1 MEVGAISGALQ
12 LCAWPCISLVFPPVD
27 VRAGAS
33 PGPRA
38 DAPSYIRGPV
48 HRLALLA
55 AGERDPD
62 HGAPKLLLPVLPAPG
77 DAARPRLPASHLTHP
92 GGLRELPDPRAQGGE
107 LPLAPLS
114 LMSSCFQLPGLWP
127 AVSDLE
133 NGVDT
138 HWPDQFLGIPASHVA
153 RMETVKPCEQDQKDV
168 RRFIPC
174 RRTRVVRKAYRIS
187 RPYS

>member
-1 MEVGAISGALQ
+1 M
-12 LCAWPCISLVFPPVD
+12 
-27 VRAGAS
+27 
-33 PGPRA
+33 
-38 DAPSYIRGPV
+38 

-138 HWPDQFLGIPASHVA
+138 HWPDQFLGIPASRVA
-153 RMETVKPCEQDQKDV
+153 TSDSE
-168 RRFIPC
+168 
-174 RRTRVVRKAYRIS
+174 AL
-187 RPYS
+187 